1 MNTSQADALILN
13 DNNNRIKE
21 EDYYA
26 GYYWGSNPYD
36 WENLSTDKTDDDLK
50 RNVLQNL
57 VKSSIYSDT
66 IVVSI
71 HNGLVRLGG
80 KIATSKERGHI
91 GLIVWNTPGVV
102 KVLNQLSVTDPKTAG
117 PTKIPEHKF

>member
-1 MNTSQADALILN
+1 MNTSWADALILN

-21 EDYYA
+21 ENYYA

-80 KIATSKERGHI
+80 KITTHKERRHI
-91 GLIVWNTPGVV
+91 GRIVWNTPGVV

>member
-1 MNTSQADALILN
+1 MNISWLDGLILN
-13 DNNNRIKE
+13 DNNKRIKE

-36 WENLSTDKTDDDLK
+36 SENLSTDKTDDELK

-57 VKSSIYSDT
+57 VKNSIYSDT

-71 HNGLVRLGG
+71 HNGFVRLGG
-80 KIATSKERGHI
+80 KITTYKERRHI
-91 GLIVWNTPGVV
+91 GRIVWNTPGVV
-102 KVLNQLSVTDPKTAG
+102 KVLNQLSVSDPKTAE
-117 PTKIPEHKF
+117 PAKIS